1 MATSTTSL
9 LPNQEQPQVQQEVP
23 IYTQSIPNNNNNNNN
38 NAWHNNTN
46 KGSIGPFFGVISVLA
61 VLAIISC
68 LVGRFWIG
76 KENTPLESIKHRGSC
91 CGWLKRRRFGRSA
104 VDAGGVRG
112 GKVAAV
118 APPLP
123 DERGFNG
130 S

>member
-1 MATSTTSL
+1 MATSTSL
-9 LPNQEQPQVQQEVP
+9 LPNQEQPQVQQQVP

-38 NAWHNNTN
+38 NAWHNNTYN

-68 LVGRFWIG
+68 LVGRFWLG

-91 CGWLKRRRFGRSA
+91 CGWIKRRRFGRST

-123 DERGFNG
+123 DERGLDG